1 MSLKPTGTPSNAP
14 FSPCARRSSAR
25 FACARLRSSSTLMK
39 AFSSPFRRWMRP
51 RNSRV
56 SSTDETFFASS
67 APASSSR
74 VELSKLLDH
83 FRHEVEVGLHR
94 RGDGLIKPVLVAFR
108 DFVLTQAL
116 AELLGVR
123 HRLDPRDVDRTHLVD
138 EREHAVQALEDLRG
152 VFCRDRNAGPRGN
165 PAHVVVG

>member
-1 MSLKPTGTPSNAP
+1 MSLKPTGMPSSAP
-14 FSPCARRSSAR
+14 FSPRARRSSAR
-25 FACARLRSSSTLMK
+25 LASARLLSGSTVMK

-51 RNSRV
+51 RNWRV

-83 FRHEVEVGLHR
+83 FRHEVEVALDR
-94 RGDGLIKPVLVAFR
+94 RRDGLIKPVLVALR
-108 DFVLTQAL
+108 DFILTQAL

-123 HRLDPRDVDRTHLVD
+123 HRLDPRDIDRAHLLD
-138 EREHAVQALEDLRG
+138 EREHAVQALEHLRG
-152 VFCRDRNAGPRGN
+152 FVCRDRNAGQRGN